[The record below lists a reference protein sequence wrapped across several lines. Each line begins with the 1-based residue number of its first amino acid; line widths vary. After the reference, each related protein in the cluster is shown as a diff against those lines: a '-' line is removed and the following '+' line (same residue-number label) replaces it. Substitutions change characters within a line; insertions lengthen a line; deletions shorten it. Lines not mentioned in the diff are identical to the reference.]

1 MKCTKRSKRSG
12 EQCRRDAMIGRDCC
26 YMHGGATPRGTA
38 LPQTKHG
45 RYSKSVP
52 VRLAARY
59 EEALADPELLSLR
72 EEAALVS
79 SQIHD
84 TLARME
90 RGETGGLW
98 LDLQKAWARMTEAKA
113 RGDVAGTTDALNDVG
128 ALIRRGASDA
138 AANRELRGVILD
150 KARVAESER
159 KRLVEAQQVLS
170 VQQAM
175 AFVGAVT
182 AVVAEEVTDRDTRA
196 RIADALDRLLVA
208 GSPE

>member
-1 MKCTKRSKRSG
+1 
-12 EQCRRDAMIGRDCC
+12 
-26 YMHGGATPRGTA
+26 MHGGATPRGTA